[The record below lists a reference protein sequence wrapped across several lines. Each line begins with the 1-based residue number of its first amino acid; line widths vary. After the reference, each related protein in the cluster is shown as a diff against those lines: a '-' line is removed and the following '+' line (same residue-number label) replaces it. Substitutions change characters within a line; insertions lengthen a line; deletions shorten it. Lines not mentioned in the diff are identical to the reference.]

1 MNYSI
6 AIDNIGTGQLDL
18 IEDMRELQQ
27 KYLDS
32 VQNLTVRQ
40 ATQKLPPILVDYCS
54 LMENFV
60 TMIADMDILEKRTDF
75 AKINRAH
82 LSSFQK
88 TNGSFKS
95 HINRQKVMTNFLF
108 ISSVSL

>member
-6 AIDNIGTGQLDL
+6 AIDNIRTGRLDL
-18 IEDMRELQQ
+18 VEDMWELQQ

-40 ATQKLPPILVDYCS
+40 ATQELPPILVDYCS

-60 TMIADMDILEKRTDF
+60 TMIADMDILEEELILLK
-75 AKINRAH
+75 NQQ
-82 LSSFQK
+82 SSFK
-88 TNGSFKS
+88 
-95 HINRQKVMTNFLF
+95 
-108 ISSVSL
+108 

>member
-6 AIDNIGTGQLDL
+6 AIDNIRTGRLDL
-18 IEDMRELQQ
+18 VEDMWELQQ

-40 ATQKLPPILVDYCS
+40 ATQELPPILVDYCS

-60 TMIADMDILEKRTDF
+60 TMIADMDILEEELILLK
-75 AKINRAH
+75 NQQ
-82 LSSFQK
+82 SSFK
-88 TNGSFKS
+88 KLPKNK
-95 HINRQKVMTNFLF
+95 RLF
-108 ISSVSL
+108 